1 MGSKAL
7 SHPKMPSA
15 RVENRNIQTIYRG
28 HHTRG
33 GVYGATMEA
42 LEFKKKLLT
51 RIKRAQGQV
60 SAIHRM
66 LDEDADSLDVLIQI
80 AAVQGALNKAGQDLL
95 SNHIKH
101 CVTEVFD
108 PTNSDTRADKM
119 EELLNLF
126 ERYTHIGG
134 PS

>member
-1 MGSKAL
+1 MES
-7 SHPKMPSA
+7 
-15 RVENRNIQTIYRG
+15 VE
-28 HHTRG
+28 
-33 GVYGATMEA
+33 A
-42 LEFKKKLLT
+42 KKKLLT

-66 LDEDADSLDVLIQI
+66 LDEGANSMDVLIQI

-95 SNHIKH
+95 NHHIKN
-101 CVTEVFD
+101 CVNEVFEHSQ
-108 PTNSDTRADKM
+108 SDARTDKM
-119 EELLNLF
+119 EDLLSII

>member
-1 MGSKAL
+1 
-7 SHPKMPSA
+7 
-15 RVENRNIQTIYRG
+15 
-28 HHTRG
+28 
-33 GVYGATMEA
+33 
-42 LEFKKKLLT
+42 
-51 RIKRAQGQV
+51 
-60 SAIHRM
+60 M

>member
-1 MGSKAL
+1 MES
-7 SHPKMPSA
+7 
-15 RVENRNIQTIYRG
+15 VE
-28 HHTRG
+28 
-33 GVYGATMEA
+33 A
-42 LEFKKKLLT
+42 KKKILT

-66 LDEDADSLDVLIQI
+66 LDEGANSMDVLIQI

-95 SNHIKH
+95 NNHIKN
-101 CVTEVFD
+101 CVTEVFEHSQSEAR
-108 PTNSDTRADKM
+108 TDKM
-119 EELLNLF
+119 EDLLSII